1 MTAPVIEVDT
11 PYGAAR
17 VHLHAAQ
24 VQPVGAL
31 ILGHGANGAVGA
43 RDLVC
48 ATDVAVALGF
58 VTALV
63 EQPYKVAGKR
73 SPAPATQ
80 LDTAWLAVVTALRG
94 GELDGLP
101 VIAGGRSSGARV
113 ACRTAAQTQAIG
125 VLCLAFPLHPPGKP
139 DKTRQ
144 PELDAVR
151 VPTLIVQGESDPFG
165 LPARGR
171 NRKVVTVRGNHSLS
185 RDLNGVAAAVRGWLV
200 RMTATRTGAP
210 RSTLS
215 FAALRAGKIAAM
227 MPADDRG
234 DHEHD
239 QRAPGDRERRVLDRS
254 PTMQRR
260 ADPEQ
265 DPEHAAE
272 QRGDDALV
280 ADHPPQLAAA
290 HPDRAQHPELP
301 RALEHRQHQRVD
313 DPEQADDDRQRQQH
327 VEEVQELSSPLSWLA
342 LNWDL
347 VWTLA
352 SGNAVE
358 RRIEPVG
365 VGCRSRRPTM
375 FTNVYRF
382 CGFW

>member
-165 LPARGR
+165 LPARAR

-210 RSTLS
+210 
-215 FAALRAGKIAAM
+215 
-227 MPADDRG
+227 
-234 DHEHD
+234 
-239 QRAPGDRERRVLDRS
+239 
-254 PTMQRR
+254 
-260 ADPEQ
+260 
-265 DPEHAAE
+265 
-272 QRGDDALV
+272 
-280 ADHPPQLAAA
+280 AA
-290 HPDRAQHPELP
+290 H
-301 RALEHRQHQRVD
+301 
-313 DPEQADDDRQRQQH
+313 
-327 VEEVQELSSPLSWLA
+327 
-342 LNWDL
+342 
-347 VWTLA
+347 
-352 SGNAVE
+352 
-358 RRIEPVG
+358 
-365 VGCRSRRPTM
+365 
-375 FTNVYRF
+375 
-382 CGFW
+382 